1 MSTTNQTTIKDEAAP
16 ASPVAVSPSD
26 DAKSNQSE
34 IKELINSLKN
44 LTQKRRV
51 FRQVQVNYVRI
62 KKTFFKHL
70 QPPEENDKSES
81 QADTTTTPQ
90 TPKEK
95 VSATHRLLR
104 NFNYAVNV

>member
-1 MSTTNQTTIKDEAAP
+1 MSAINQTAIKDEAAP
-16 ASPVAVSPSD
+16 ASPVAIPQSD
-26 DAKSNQSE
+26 EANSNQSE
-34 IKELINSLKN
+34 IKELVASLKN

-51 FRQVQVNYVRI
+51 FRQVQVNYIRI

-70 QPPEENDKSES
+70 QVSEEADKSES
-81 QADTTTTPQ
+81 PANPA
-90 TPKEK
+90 PLEKEK